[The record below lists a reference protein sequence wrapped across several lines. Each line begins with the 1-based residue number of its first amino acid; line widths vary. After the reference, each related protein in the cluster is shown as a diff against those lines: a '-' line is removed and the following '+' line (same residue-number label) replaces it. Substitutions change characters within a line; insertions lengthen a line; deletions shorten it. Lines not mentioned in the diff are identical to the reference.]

1 MSDERGS
8 VPRFGES
15 VISVP
20 ITVSMLRIAA
30 QGLGLLGGGSRDKVT
45 YSLEGKLGGSGF
57 TSTRFQAQ
65 GQLTLP
71 GTSAPRRRRRGD
83 KNRRAYRPS
92 SRTACC
98 GGFSESKL
106 APIDN
111 VMAKL
116 FLALVLVA
124 ATPLAAQEFPNRPI
138 RLITPAAQ
146 GGTTDL
152 LARVFGQKLAESWGQ
167 QVLVDNR
174 ASAAGVIAG
183 QLTTQAAPD
192 GYTLLLAYHQHTVN
206 AALNPKLPYHPVNDF
221 TPITQLTSA
230 GLMLV
235 VNPSTP
241 VNNLAEFMQWT
252 KNFKGALNFGSAG
265 IGSGGHLAGELFKL
279 MAGVKA
285 EHIPYKGAGP
295 AMADLIA
302 GQYHFNFSGLQGSQV
317 QVRAGRLRAI
327 AVTTPKR
334 LPSNPE
340 LPAMA
345 EVLPGFEVV
354 GWYGVIGPANMPQP
368 LVEKLHGELVKILN
382 QPDVKSRIEADG
394 SEPVGA
400 RPRSSGASCTP
411 ISTSGRSSSRRA
423 ARSWNEA
430 VPAAGPGFGAGGP
443 ARAPRA
449 HPAA

>member
-1 MSDERGS
+1 MKK
-8 VPRFGES
+8 
-15 VISVP
+15 
-20 ITVSMLRIAA
+20 
-30 QGLGLLGGGSRDKVT
+30 LGLVLMFAA
-45 YSLEGKLGGSGF
+45 LPAL
-57 TSTRFQAQ
+57 AQ
-65 GQLTLP
+65 Q
-71 GTSAPRRRRRGD
+71 D
-83 KNRRAYRPS
+83 Y
-92 SRTACC
+92 
-98 GGFSESKL
+98 
-106 APIDN
+106 
-111 VMAKL
+111 
-116 FLALVLVA
+116 
-124 ATPLAAQEFPNRPI
+124 PNRPI

-152 LARVFGQKLAESWGQ
+152 LARIFGQKLSEAFGQ

-183 QLTTQAAPD
+183 QITAQAAPD

-235 VNPSTP
+235 VNPKTP
-241 VNNLAEFMQWT
+241 VNNLAEFIQWT
-252 KNFKGALNFGSAG
+252 RDFQGALNFGSAG
-265 IGSGGHLAGELFKL
+265 IGSGGHLAGELYKL
-279 MAGVKA
+279 MAKVKA

-345 EVLPGFEVV
+345 EALPGFEVV
-354 GWYGVIGPANMPQP
+354 GWYGVIGPANMPEP
-368 LVEKLHGELVKILN
+368 LVKRLHDELIKALN
-382 QPDVKSRIEADG
+382 SPDVKSRIESDG
-394 SEPVGA
+394 SEPVGSSPEDFRRFMHA
-400 RPRSSGASCTP
+400 DLDKWAKLVKESGAKLD
-411 ISTSGRSSSRRA
+411 
-423 ARSWNEA
+423 
-430 VPAAGPGFGAGGP
+430 
-443 ARAPRA
+443 
-449 HPAA
+449 

>member
-1 MSDERGS
+1 MR
-8 VPRFGES
+8 
-15 VISVP
+15 
-20 ITVSMLRIAA
+20 
-30 QGLGLLGGGSRDKVT
+30 
-45 YSLEGKLGGSGF
+45 
-57 TSTRFQAQ
+57 
-65 GQLTLP
+65 
-71 GTSAPRRRRRGD
+71 
-83 KNRRAYRPS
+83 
-92 SRTACC
+92 
-98 GGFSESKL
+98 
-106 APIDN
+106 
-111 VMAKL
+111 AKL
-116 FLALVLVA
+116 FIALLAFASA
-124 ATPLAAQEFPNRPI
+124 ALAQQDYPNRPI

-152 LARVFGQKLAESWGQ
+152 LARIFGQKLSEVFKQ

-183 QLTTQAAPD
+183 QMTAQAAPD

-206 AALNPKLPYHPVNDF
+206 AALNPKLPYHPVDSF

-235 VNPSTP
+235 VNPSSP
-241 VNNLAEFMQWT
+241 AGNLAEFMTWT
-252 KNFKGALNFGSAG
+252 KNFQGALNFGSAG
-265 IGSGGHLAGELFKL
+265 IGSGGHLAGELYKL

-345 EVLPGFEVV
+345 EALPGFEVV

-368 LVEKLHGELVKILN
+368 LVRRLHEELVKALN
-382 QPDVKSRIEADG
+382 QPDVKSRIESDG
-394 SEPVGA
+394 SEPVGSSPEEFRRFMHA
-400 RPRSSGASCTP
+400 DLDKWAKLVKESGAKLD
-411 ISTSGRSSSRRA
+411 
-423 ARSWNEA
+423 
-430 VPAAGPGFGAGGP
+430 
-443 ARAPRA
+443 
-449 HPAA
+449 